1 MLVASVGFL
10 ASFVLIFL
18 RVPIAIALALTGFV
32 GFGYLIGWNQSGV
45 MLALVTKES
54 TITYGLVVIPLF
66 ILMGNL
72 VAGAGISGDLYKAA
86 QAWIG
91 HRRGGLASAT
101 VVSCGGF
108 AAVCGSSVATVVTI
122 GKVALPSMKHYN
134 YSDRLSTA
142 AVAAG
147 ATLGIII
154 PPSIMLVMYGIITE
168 THIGMLYAAGLIPG
182 ILGIFFYIGAVKWTV
197 WRHPE
202 SAPAAERASREERW
216 SSLLGIWHICVL
228 FFFVVGGIY
237 AGLFTA
243 AEAAGVGAFGALLL
257 ALAQRRL
264 TWVKLHDILVDSAST
279 SAMLFAMLIGAAVF
293 TEFLNYTGAH
303 EGLLAVLNNSGLPPF
318 GVILLICLIYII
330 LGALM
335 EELSMLLL
343 TVPLFFPVV
352 VGLGYDPIWFGALVV
367 VLCELG
373 MIAPPI
379 GVNLFVVRSISP
391 TVPLIEIVKG
401 IGPFVVADIARI
413 LLIALFPAIA
423 LFLPNLLF

>member
-18 RVPIAIALALTGFV
+18 RVPIAISLALVGFA
-32 GFGYLIGWNQSGV
+32 GFGYIIGWNQAGV

-54 TITYGLVVIPLF
+54 TMTYGLVVIPLF

-86 QAWIG
+86 QAWLG
-91 HRRGGLASAT
+91 HRRGGLAAAT

-142 AVAAG
+142 SVAAG

-168 THIGMLYAAGLIPG
+168 THIGKLYASGLVPG
-182 ILGIFFYIGAVKWTV
+182 ILGMIFYVLAVKWIV
-197 WRHPE
+197 WRNPD
-202 SAPAAERASREERW
+202 SAPKAERASPEEKW
-216 SSLLGIWHICVL
+216 KSLLGIWQICVL
-228 FFFVVGGIY
+228 FVFVVGGIY
-237 AGLFTA
+237 SGMFTA
-243 AEAAGVGAFGALLL
+243 AEASGIGAAGALAL

-264 TWVKLHDILVDSAST
+264 TWARLHEILIDSAST
-279 SAMLFAMLIGAAVF
+279 SAMLFAMLIGASVF

-303 EGLLAVLNNSGLPPF
+303 EGLLALLNDAGLPPL
-318 GVILLICLIYII
+318 GVILMICLIYII

-343 TVPLFFPVV
+343 TVPLFFPVIT
-352 VGLGYDPIWFGALVV
+352 GLGYDPVWFGALVV

-379 GVNLFVVRSISP
+379 GVNLFVVRSIAP
-391 TVPLIEIVKG
+391 TVPLMEIVRG
-401 IGPFVVADIARI
+401 IGPFVVANIIRI
-413 LLIALFPAIA
+413 LLIAVFPIVA
-423 LFLPNLLF
+423 LFVPNLLF